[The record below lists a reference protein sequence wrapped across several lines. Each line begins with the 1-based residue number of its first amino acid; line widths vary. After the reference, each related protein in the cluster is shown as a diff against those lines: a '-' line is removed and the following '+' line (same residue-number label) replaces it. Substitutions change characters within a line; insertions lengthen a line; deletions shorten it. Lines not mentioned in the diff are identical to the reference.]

1 MSGIEALLRGRTL
14 ADRYRIE
21 DVIGRGGMGAV
32 YKSTDERLGRAV
44 AVKVITASAGSDE
57 AARER
62 MRARFRHEAAS
73 AARLPHHPN
82 VVPVYD
88 YGTDPTL
95 GMDFIVM
102 ELLRGED
109 LASRLARTGPP
120 PLGVSL
126 RILREASRGVAV
138 GHRAGLIHRDVK
150 PGNVFLAQG
159 DDARELQV
167 RVLDFGIAKAV
178 TEEEDTS
185 SGLTQDGRA
194 PLSPAYASPEQL
206 RGEARLTP
214 ASDVFSLGAL
224 AFQLLAGQRP
234 FSDADRNRMSVG
246 MEVPIPSLRAR
257 NPAVPAEVE
266 SLVQR
271 ALAHEAA
278 ARFENAGAFADALD
292 AVIRRLPEE
301 TAAARVPAGAVVT
314 PPAPDRVYGDDRT
327 VLAGA
332 GDEDRTVLAPPM
344 QPAAGPPPPYTP
356 PQPYAPQ
363 PMRPPQPVIPPRRM
377 VEPERSGAGKAFA
390 VGALVVVLGGGGVF
404 AYQQMNRD
412 DSGEPPL
419 STLSDSARADSTGA
433 DSLDSTDALALS
445 MEGRR
450 ALQAQNFGAAADFFR
465 RASEAD
471 PNNASYRD
479 GYAFALLNL
488 GRAEEAERVLVEAIR
503 INPQYDL
510 LHSHM
515 ADALLARGD
524 TTGAM
529 QSLERFI
536 DLTPDR
542 PAQTQ
547 AQQRLQALTQALQ
560 ATPPPPQTFDST
572 TVPAPAPAP
581 PDTSTA
587 PRDTIRMPG

>member
-32 YKSTDERLGRAV
+32 YRATDERLGRAV

-57 AARER
+57 GARER

-120 PLGVSL
+120 ALGTSL
-126 RILREASRGVAV
+126 RILREAARGVAV

-159 DDARELQV
+159 DDGREIQV

-194 PLSPAYASPEQL
+194 PLSPAFASPEQL

-224 AFQLLAGQRP
+224 AFQLLTGQRP
-234 FSDADRNRMSVG
+234 FTEQDRNRMAVG
-246 MEVPIPSLRAR
+246 AEVPLPSLRAR
-257 NPAVPAEVE
+257 NPALPEEVDV
-266 SLVQR
+266 LVRR
-271 ALAHEAA
+271 ALAHDAA
-278 ARFENAGAFADALD
+278 ARFDNAGAFADALD
-292 AVIRRLPEE
+292 AAIRRLPE
-301 TAAARVPAGAVVT
+301 AAAGARVPAGAAA
-314 PPAPDRVYGDDRT
+314 PPDRVYGDDRT
-327 VLAGA
+327 VLAGGA
-332 GDEDRTVLAPPM
+332 DEDRTVLAPPM
-344 QPAAGPPPPYTP
+344 RPPPAPYAAPPAAR
-356 PQPYAPQ
+356 A
-363 PMRPPQPVIPPRRM
+363 PQPVIPSRRPP
-377 VEPERSGAGKAFA
+377 EPERGGAGRAIAIGA
-390 VGALVVVLGGGGVF
+390 VLLALGGGGVF
-404 AYQQMNRD
+404 AFQQMNSDGDPNR
-412 DSGEPPL
+412 PPL
-419 STLSDSARADSTGA
+419 ADLSDSARVDTTAA

-445 MEGRR
+445 LEGRR
-450 ALQAQNFGAAADFFR
+450 AMQAENYGAAVDFFR
-465 RASEAD
+465 RASDAD
-471 PNNASYRD
+471 PNNVSYRD
-479 GYAFALLNL
+479 GQAFALLKL

-503 INPQYDL
+503 VNPSYDL
-510 LHSHM
+510 LHSHL
-515 ADALLARGD
+515 ADALVARGD
-524 TTGAM
+524 TAGAV
-529 QSLERFI
+529 QSLNRFVQ
-536 DLTPDR
+536 LTPDR
-542 PAQTQ
+542 QAQVA
-547 AQQRLQALTQALQ
+547 AQQRLQQLTA
-560 ATPPPPQTFDST
+560 ATQPAPPPPQTFDT
-572 TVPAPAPAP
+572 APAP
-581 PDTSTA
+581 PPPTTDTTNA
-587 PRDTIRMPG
+587 PPDTIRMR